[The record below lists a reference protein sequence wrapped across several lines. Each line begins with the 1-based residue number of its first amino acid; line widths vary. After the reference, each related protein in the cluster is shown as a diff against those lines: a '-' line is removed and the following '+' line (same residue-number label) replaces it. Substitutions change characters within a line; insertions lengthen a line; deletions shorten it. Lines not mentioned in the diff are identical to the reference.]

1 LLNHLTLPVILDIQT
16 NPPNDSKEQALV
28 AQTLVCGW
36 AIEHKLKF
44 VLLQA
49 RLMLWAGRAFNW
61 GSNTETHNEQSTRER
76 ANGRS
81 SCTYFMI
88 KRKWPIIVHIL
99 HEKTQNL
106 FSCAY
111 KSKCEGRCKSNPG
124 TDWNDGE
131 S

>member
-1 LLNHLTLPVILDIQT
+1 ML
-16 NPPNDSKEQALV
+16 
-28 AQTLVCGW
+28 
-36 AIEHKLKF
+36 
-44 VLLQA
+44 LLQQVNA
-49 RLMLWAGRAFNW
+49 VSRTRFQLGKQHR
-61 GSNTETHNEQSTRER
+61 NTQRTKHTR
-76 ANGRS
+76 
-81 SCTYFMI
+81 T
-88 KRKWPIIVHIL
+88 RKWPIIVHIL